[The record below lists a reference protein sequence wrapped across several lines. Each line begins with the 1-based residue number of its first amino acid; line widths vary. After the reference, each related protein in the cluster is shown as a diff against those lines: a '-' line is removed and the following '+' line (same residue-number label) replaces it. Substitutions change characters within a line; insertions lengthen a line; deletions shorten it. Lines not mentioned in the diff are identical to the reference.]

1 MKIKVVKHDRNYLGP
16 DYLDPLLLYTVLQPI
31 ITNRLLCGPP
41 TILPP
46 NDLPSSMQLQRS
58 INTGPNPQWCK
69 LSFQIKVVHFEER
82 GVLSPQV
89 WAAPPP
95 HTPHTLPRLGQ
106 ILSATLPYLFRKL
119 TCVLQNSTSGL
130 CLWEHL
136 VCVCSVCVAL
146 FAHSQE
152 MSPCKENSQLKLCV
166 CHITESDWTSREGD
180 KKMRSY
186 ICSDKSLSHLMEE
199 HVWRNHMTSRLWSH
213 DAAPGRWPDWKTTTK
228 MYWHIRRLLITNM
241 SKKNM
246 KARANQSWVC
256 CLNDRISEL
265 RSKQSKEATR

>member
-89 WAAPPP
+89 WAAPPAP
-95 HTPHTLPRLGQ
+95 SPDLDKSSLLLCHIYLGNWHVFYKTLPQ
-106 ILSATLPYLFRKL
+106 AF
-119 TCVLQNSTSGL
+119 
-130 CLWEHL
+130 
-136 VCVCSVCVAL
+136 VCGSI
-146 FAHSQE
+146 
-152 MSPCKENSQLKLCV
+152 LCV
-166 CHITESDWTSREGD
+166 CVLCVLRYLHIVRKCHLA
-180 KKMRSY
+180 KKIHSSS
-186 ICSDKSLSHLMEE
+186 C
-199 HVWRNHMTSRLWSH
+199 VF
-213 DAAPGRWPDWKTTTK
+213 
-228 MYWHIRRLLITNM
+228 
-241 SKKNM
+241 
-246 KARANQSWVC
+246 
-256 CLNDRISEL
+256 
-265 RSKQSKEATR
+265 AT